1 VKTSKDSFLQNMT
14 GLLEYGRCYINT
26 HFQKKSVLEQ
36 ARETFNYKTIDK
48 LNEILKVQHLG
59 VNEEDVVDD
68 INDSPRV

>member
-1 VKTSKDSFLQNMT
+1 MIVPSFIRWLV
-14 GLLEYGRCYINT
+14 GVALNT